1 MGRNDADLELV
12 ERCVRGDPGAWRE
25 FVDRFGGVLLALAR
39 RYMRLHEQF
48 PDQAELEDVV
58 QDVFVAL
65 ARGDYRLLRNY
76 DPTYT
81 VTTYLGVITRTQV
94 HRALR
99 KRRPV
104 VGAPEAL
111 ERAAPGEG
119 RPDALEREEEK
130 DRLARALEA
139 LPPRDAE
146 ILRLRFLREMDYR
159 AIAAALR
166 MPEASVGQ
174 TLTRAKQRLLEKL
187 RTPEGAPGAVREG
200 PGEGYKP
207 VAPGRERPPGLRE

>member
-12 ERCVRGDPGAWRE
+12 RRCVRGDPGAWRE

-39 RYMRLHEQF
+39 RYLRLHEHL
-48 PDQAELEDVV
+48 PDQAELDDIV

-65 ARGDYRLLRNY
+65 AQGDYRLLRNY

-99 KRRPV
+99 KKRPLL
-104 VGAPEAL
+104 GTPEAL
-111 ERAAPGEG
+111 ERATEG
-119 RPDALEREEEK
+119 SGTDALEAEEQK
-130 DRLARALEA
+130 DLLTRALGQ
-139 LPPRDAE
+139 LPEREAE
-146 ILRLRFLREMDYR
+146 ILRLRFLREMDYK

-174 TLTRAKQRLLEKL
+174 TLTRAKQHLLERL
-187 RTPEGAPGAVREG
+187 QGLSG
-200 PGEGYKP
+200 PR
-207 VAPGRERPPGLRE
+207 PGRAITIGPPASQAAEPSE